1 MKNKARYF
9 GKFYNIKFGVIQ
21 IDKFRVENCN
31 PVIINVCNTRWS
43 MRLNIVINA
52 FLPEKISNLYF
63 NNKIRQNKATPCKLG
78 IWQKGDFCSL
88 KHFLKMLN
96 MTLFKWEKISFF
108 PFKTNITSV
117 FLILFTYLLCMLR
130 RKKYYIFILI

>member
-9 GKFYNIKFGVIQ
+9 GKFYNIKIGVSKLI
-21 IDKFRVENCN
+21 KFETCN
-31 PVIINVCNTRWS
+31 PVIINVCQHRMEYVLEHS
-43 MRLNIVINA
+43 YKRL
-52 FLPEKISNLYF
+52 FLPEKRSNLYF

-130 RKKYYIFILI
+130 RRNIIFLS